1 MGQLGGT
8 IMSSAVRGAAVGYK
22 LTSQAAAAVFNDVNT
37 TKEVASRLHAHAKA
51 ASSRL
56 HSGTRT
62 AAKHLT
68 AAAGL
73 SSDDAKEVIMLL
85 EHRRASLALPQ
96 QLPTFPS
103 GGSRRHVCVPVRDVH
118 ADEHTRVY
126 SLYVAATCSSAHPH
140 CL

>member
-8 IMSSAVRGAAVGYK
+8 IMSSAVHGAAVGYK
-22 LTSQAAAAVFNDVNT
+22 LTSQAAAAVFNDENT

-56 HSGTRT
+56 HSGTHT

-85 EHRRASLALPQ
+85 EHRRASLALP
-96 QLPTFPS
+96 
-103 GGSRRHVCVPVRDVH
+103 
-118 ADEHTRVY
+118 
-126 SLYVAATCSSAHPH
+126 
-140 CL
+140 